1 MFRLP
6 EKVKNPNNQDL

>member
-6 EKVKNPNNQDL
+6 EKVKNANNQDL